1 MLEIKNLSVRYG
13 KHLALNSIDLEI
25 KTGNSTVIL
34 GANGAGK
41 STLLKAVGGV
51 CRPEDGTQISF
62 NGVDLLA
69 IDPHRIVNHG
79 IALVPEGRG
88 IFEQMTVE
96 ENLSL
101 GAHPPRARQ
110 QEKQQSDLV
119 YTLFPKLAERRKQ
132 GVHTMSG
139 GEQQM
144 VAVGRALMSCPD
156 LLLLDEPS
164 LGLAPVMV
172 HELFFTLEK
181 IRQTGM
187 SMLIV
192 EQNVKASLQL
202 VDYGYLLEAGQ
213 IVGSGAARS
222 LMNDDAVQQTFLGTS
237 TRLNKHPGR

>member
-13 KHLALNSIDLEI
+13 KHLALNSINFEM
-25 KTGNSTVIL
+25 KTGISTVIL

-41 STLLKAVGGV
+41 STLLKAIGGA
-51 CRPEDGTQISF
+51 CCPENGTRISF
-62 NGVDLLA
+62 NGLDLLA
-69 IDPHRIVNHG
+69 MEPHQIVNQG

-101 GAHPPRARQ
+101 GAFPPRARRN
-110 QEKQQSDLV
+110 EKQQSDMV
-119 YTLFPKLAERRKQ
+119 YTMFPKLAERRKQ

-144 VAVGRALMSCPD
+144 VAIGRALMSCPD

-164 LGLAPVMV
+164 LGLAPVLV
-172 HELFFTLEK
+172 QELFLTLEK
-181 IRQTGM
+181 IGQTGM

-202 VDYGYLLEAGQ
+202 VDFGYLLEAGQ
-213 IVGSGAARS
+213 IVGSGAAR
-222 LMNDDAVQQTFLGTS
+222 LLLNDDAIKKTFLGAS
-237 TRLNKHPGR
+237 ARANEHPGR